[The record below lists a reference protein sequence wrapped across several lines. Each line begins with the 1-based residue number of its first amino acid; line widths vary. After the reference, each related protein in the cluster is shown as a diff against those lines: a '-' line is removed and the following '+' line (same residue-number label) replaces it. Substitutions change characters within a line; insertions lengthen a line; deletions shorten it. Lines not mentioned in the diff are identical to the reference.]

1 MATDHWVKDPKRNIE
16 DESHRQ
22 QLHLRQAFVSRISS
36 DAEKLLDTIAP
47 DWRDNPDIGQNQA
60 FILADPETRQT
71 YTKAFA
77 DSMVLYYGDKP
88 AFEQILKEI
97 GIWVDRI

>member
-47 DWRDNPDIGQNQA
+47 DWRDNPDIEA